1 MEEKMKSTIRFT
13 IIFSALILLVLSVTC
28 KKAEDK
34 GISERV
40 KDLSWIE
47 YPQAKRVDQVDVY
60 HGVEVADPYRWMEDE
75 QSEETQA
82 WLKDQEE
89 ISSRFYEQIPER
101 DEVLAWLKENW
112 LGGVGSVPVRRGENS
127 FFMKEAEGK
136 PHAVLYVRK
145 GKDAEPEAVFDLNEH
160 DPDGLRTMSG
170 GFISSPN
177 GRFVTYSTQY
187 AGADA
192 VDLHI
197 HNVEEGKDLEEI
209 FPPIYFA
216 AGAWHPEETGFFYSH
231 LDPKILLGQESDK
244 KPGIYWHK
252 LSTPIQEDKLV
263 FDQPWKGS
271 FRVAVPYIADDKQHL
286 LIHNFFVYGSRGG
299 WGFAPLDNLNEI
311 TWIIDPKVNY
321 RFSLVG
327 SIGSEVFFVT
337 DYKAP
342 NWRIVAM
349 DLKNPGLDNLREV
362 VAEQEMPISI
372 MAGTNVGLILIHENQ
387 LYVTYIEHN
396 AHTIRIFDREGNPK
410 GDVPLPF
417 LSTVSSIQTKEGD
430 NDILMGLTSFLRPP
444 SIFAFNTE
452 AKTFT
457 PYDETETPAAFASYE
472 MNRVFYNSKDGTRI
486 PMTVIHRKGLKP
498 DGKSKVLLYG
508 YGGWGIPNLPSFNNY
523 IPWWLEKGGIYA
535 LANLRGGSEY
545 GEEWHKAGMFQNK
558 QNVFDDFC
566 AAAEYLVKEG
576 YTSHSRIA
584 ILGASNGGLLT
595 AACYNQRPELFG
607 AVVSQVAAID
617 LLRLPLTPIGGTQT
631 MELGAPSQGKE
642 MFEYLLGY
650 SPLHNIN
657 HEGAYPPILN
667 VVGENDPR
675 CKPGHIYKFVAE
687 LQRMS
692 DPNRLV
698 ILSVI
703 KGAGHGTANKDKMI
717 ASMADWISFAWA
729 MTE

>member
-1 MEEKMKSTIRFT
+1 MKSTIRITFVCT
-13 IIFSALILLVLSVTC
+13 VLVLLLLSGSC
-28 KKAEDK
+28 KKAGDS
-34 GISERV
+34 GIKERV
-40 KDLSWIE
+40 KDFAWIE
-47 YPQAKRVDQVDVY
+47 YPHAKRVDQVDVY
-60 HGVEVADPYRWMEDE
+60 YGVEVADPYRWMEDE
-75 QSEETQA
+75 QSEETQS
-82 WLKDQEE
+82 WLKAQEE
-89 ISSRFYEQIPER
+89 ITSRFYEQIPER
-101 DEVLAWLKENW
+101 DEVLNWLKENW
-112 LGGVGSVPVRRGENS
+112 LGGVGSVPIRRGVNS

-145 GKDAEPEAVFDLNEH
+145 GKEGEPETVFDLNAH
-160 DPDGLRTMSG
+160 DTDGLRTMSG
-170 GFISSPN
+170 NFSPSPN

-192 VDLHI
+192 ADLHI
-197 HNVEEGKDLEEI
+197 HDVLEGKDLDEI
-209 FPPIYFA
+209 FLPSYFGA
-216 AGAWHPEETGFFYSH
+216 IAWHPEETGFFYSH
-231 LDPKILLGQESDK
+231 LDPKILLGQEGEK
-244 KPGIYWHK
+244 KPGIYWHE
-252 LSTPIQEDKLV
+252 LGSPIEKDKLV
-263 FDQPWKGS
+263 FSQPWKGN

-299 WGFAPLDNLNEI
+299 WGFAPLNNLNEI
-311 TWIIDPKVNY
+311 TWIIDPKVKE

-337 DYKAP
+337 DFKSP

-349 DLKNPGLDNLREV
+349 DLNNPGLDNLREV

-372 MAGTNVGLILIHENQ
+372 MAGNNIGLVLIHEKV
-387 LYVTYIEHN
+387 LFVTYIEHN
-396 AHTIRIFDREGNPK
+396 AHIIRIFDAEGNTR
-410 GDVPLPF
+410 GNVPLPF
-417 LSTVSSIQTKEGD
+417 LSTVSSIQAKKGD
-430 NDILMGLTSFLRPP
+430 SEILMGLTSFLRPP
-444 SIFAFNTE
+444 SIYSYDTE
-452 AKTFT
+452 TKTFT
-457 PYDETETPAAFASYE
+457 PYDEAETPASFANYE

-486 PMTVIHRKGLKP
+486 PMTVIHRKGIKP

-523 IPWWLEKGGIYA
+523 IPLWLEKGGIYA

-631 MELGAPSQGKE
+631 MELGAPSQGKD

-650 SPLHNIN
+650 SPLHNIR
-657 HEGAYPPILN
+657 HDGTYPPILN

-687 LQRMS
+687 LQRLG

-698 ILSVI
+698 ILTLI